1 MHATARMKI
10 AATLVLASAGA
21 MVPMTAAAQDYP
33 SRPVR
38 IVLGFAPGGVAD
50 LTSRLLAQQL
60 GERTG
65 QPFLVDNRPGAGGI
79 IAAETVAKSAAD
91 GYTLLLITNGN
102 AAAVTLMKSLPYDP
116 VKDFAMIAP
125 LASFELVIVTGR
137 NSPIG
142 SIKDILSLAR
152 TAPQKLNLGSIKDIL
167 SLARTAPQKLNL
179 GSINIGSTQH
189 LATELFRAQAGVPMN
204 AVTYKGTPALV
215 AALQGDE
222 VQVGFEVLG
231 PVLTQITGG
240 ALRAIA
246 VTAGKRFEGLPNV
259 PTAVESGMPQYNV
272 TAWNGVAAP
281 ARTPRA
287 IVDRLNTEINAAIAR
302 PEMRKRMAELAV
314 TPTGGTPEDMA
325 KLLSSEIRRWGDV
338 VTQAKIERQ

>member
-152 TAPQKLNLGSIKDIL
+152 TAPQKLNLGSI
-167 SLARTAPQKLNL
+167 
-179 GSINIGSTQH
+179 NIGSTQH

-259 PTAVESGMPQYNV
+259 PTALESGMPQYNV

-287 IVDRLNTEINAAIAR
+287 IVNRLNTEINAAIAR

-314 TPTGGTPEDMA
+314 TPTGGTPEDMS

>member
-1 MHATARMKI
+1 MHATARMYL
-10 AATLVLASAGA
+10 AATLALASASA
-21 MVPMTAAAQDYP
+21 IVPSTAAAQDYP
-33 SRPVR
+33 SRPAR

-79 IAAETVAKSAAD
+79 IAAETVAKAAPD

-102 AAAVTLMKSLPYDP
+102 AAAVTLMKALPYDP

-125 LASFELVIVTGR
+125 LASFELVILTGR

-142 SIKDILSLAR
+142 SIKDIL
-152 TAPQKLNLGSIKDIL
+152 N
-167 SLARTAPQKLNL
+167 LARTAPQKLNL

-189 LATELFRAQAGVPMN
+189 LATELFRAQAGLPMN

-287 IVDRLNTEINAAIAR
+287 IVNRINTEINAAIAR
-302 PEMRKRMAELAV
+302 PEMRRRMAELAV
-314 TPTGGTPEDMA
+314 TPTGGTPEDMS

>member
-1 MHATARMKI
+1 
-10 AATLVLASAGA
+10 
-21 MVPMTAAAQDYP
+21 MTAAAQDYP

-152 TAPQKLNLGSIKDIL
+152 TAPQKLNLGSI
-167 SLARTAPQKLNL
+167 
-179 GSINIGSTQH
+179 NIGSTQH

-287 IVDRLNTEINAAIAR
+287 IVNRLNTEINAAIAR

-314 TPTGGTPEDMA
+314 TPTGGTPEDMS

>member
-1 MHATARMKI
+1 MYDSVRSATARSAI
-10 AATLVLASAGA
+10 ATAAIASAIA
-21 MVPMTAAAQDYP
+21 CVLPMQATAQDYP

-60 GERTG
+60 GERMG

-79 IAAETVAKSAAD
+79 IAAETVAKSSPD

-116 VKDFAMIAP
+116 VKDFAMVAP
-125 LASFELVIVTGR
+125 LASFDLVIVTGK
-137 NSPIG
+137 NSQIG
-142 SIKDILSLAR
+142 SIKDIL
-152 TAPQKLNLGSIKDIL
+152 N
-167 SLARTAPQKLNL
+167 LARTAPQKLNL

-204 AVTYKGTPALV
+204 SVTYKGTPALV

-222 VQVGFEVLG
+222 VQVGFEVLS
-231 PVLTQITGG
+231 PVLTQITSG
-240 ALRAIA
+240 ALRAIV
-246 VTAGKRFEGLPNV
+246 VTGGKRFEALPNV
-259 PTAVESGMPQYNV
+259 PTALESGMPQYNV
-272 TAWNGVAAP
+272 SAWNGVAAP
-281 ARTPRA
+281 GRTPRT
-287 IVDRLNTEINAAIAR
+287 IINRLNAEINAAIAR

-314 TPTGGTPEDMA
+314 TPTGGTPEDMT
-325 KLLSSEIRRWGDV
+325 KLLTSEIRRWGEV

>member
-1 MHATARMKI
+1 MDHAARTAVASLAFAL
-10 AATLVLASAGA
+10 AAALPLAC
-21 MVPMTAAAQDYP
+21 VAQDYP
-33 SRPVR
+33 SRPAR

-60 GERTG
+60 GERMG

-79 IAAETVAKSAAD
+79 IAAETVAKSAPD
-91 GYTLLLITNGN
+91 GYTLLLLTNGN

-116 VKDFAMIAP
+116 VKDFAMVAP
-125 LASFELVIVTGR
+125 LASFELVIVTGK
-137 NSPIG
+137 NSQIN
-142 SIKDILSLAR
+142 SIKDIL
-152 TAPQKLNLGSIKDIL
+152 N
-167 SLARTAPQKLNL
+167 LARTAPQKLNL

-246 VTAGKRFEGLPNV
+246 VTAGRRFEGLPNV
-259 PTAVESGMPQYNV
+259 PTALESGMPQYNV

-281 ARTPRA
+281 GRTPRP
-287 IVDRLNTEINAAIAR
+287 IVNRLNAEINASLAR

-314 TPTGGTPEDMA
+314 TPTGGSPEDLS
-325 KLLSSEIRRWGDV
+325 KLLVSEIRRWGDV

>member
-10 AATLVLASAGA
+10 AATLVLASA
-21 MVPMTAAAQDYP
+21 VPMTAAAQDYP

-116 VKDFAMIAP
+116 VKDFAMVAP

-137 NSPIG
+137 NSPI
-142 SIKDILSLAR
+142 
-152 TAPQKLNLGSIKDIL
+152 GSIKDIL

-287 IVDRLNTEINAAIAR
+287 IVNRLNTEINAAIAR

-314 TPTGGTPEDMA
+314 TPTGGTPEDMS

>member
-116 VKDFAMIAP
+116 VKDFAMVAP

-142 SIKDILSLAR
+142 SIKDIL
-152 TAPQKLNLGSIKDIL
+152 N
-167 SLARTAPQKLNL
+167 LARTAPQKLNL

-281 ARTPRA
+281 VRTPRV
-287 IVDRLNTEINAAIAR
+287 IVNRLNTEINAAIAR
-302 PEMRKRMAELAV
+302 PELRKRMAELAV
-314 TPTGGTPEDMA
+314 TPTGGTPEDMS

>member
-1 MHATARMKI
+1 MDHAARTAVASLAFAL
-10 AATLVLASAGA
+10 AAALPLAC
-21 MVPMTAAAQDYP
+21 VAQDYP
-33 SRPVR
+33 SRPAR

-60 GERTG
+60 GERMG

-79 IAAETVAKSAAD
+79 IAAETVAKSAPD
-91 GYTLLLITNGN
+91 GYTLLLLTNGN

-116 VKDFAMIAP
+116 VKDFAMVAP
-125 LASFELVIVTGR
+125 LASFELVIVTGK
-137 NSPIG
+137 NSQIN
-142 SIKDILSLAR
+142 SIKDIL
-152 TAPQKLNLGSIKDIL
+152 N
-167 SLARTAPQKLNL
+167 LARTAPQKLNL

-246 VTAGKRFEGLPNV
+246 VTAGRRFEGLPNV

-281 ARTPRA
+281 GRTPRP
-287 IVDRLNTEINAAIAR
+287 IVNRLNAEINASLGR
-302 PEMRKRMAELAV
+302 TEMRKRMAELAV
-314 TPTGGTPEDMA
+314 TPTGGSPDDLS
-325 KLLSSEIRRWGDV
+325 KLLVSEIRRWGDV

>member
-1 MHATARMKI
+1 
-10 AATLVLASAGA
+10 

-152 TAPQKLNLGSIKDIL
+152 TAPQKLNLGSI
-167 SLARTAPQKLNL
+167 
-179 GSINIGSTQH
+179 NIGSTQH

-259 PTAVESGMPQYNV
+259 PTALESGMPQYNV

-287 IVDRLNTEINAAIAR
+287 IVNRLNTEINAAIAR

-314 TPTGGTPEDMA
+314 TPTGGTPEDMS

>member
-1 MHATARMKI
+1 
-10 AATLVLASAGA
+10 

-137 NSPIG
+137 NSPI
-142 SIKDILSLAR
+142 
-152 TAPQKLNLGSIKDIL
+152 GSIKDIL

-314 TPTGGTPEDMA
+314 TPTGGTPEDMS

>member
-1 MHATARMKI
+1 MHPTSRINVAKAF
-10 AATLVLASAGA
+10 ALASAA
-21 MVPMTAAAQDYP
+21 AIVPMTAAAQDYP

-79 IAAETVAKSAAD
+79 IAAETVAKSAPD

-125 LASFELVIVTGR
+125 LASFELVIVTGK
-137 NSPIG
+137 NSQIG
-142 SIKDILSLAR
+142 SIKDILNLAR
-152 TAPQKLNLGSIKDIL
+152 TS
-167 SLARTAPQKLNL
+167 PQKLNL

-204 AVTYKGTPALV
+204 TVTYKGTPALV

-231 PVLTQITGG
+231 PVLTQIAGG

-246 VTAGKRFEGLPNV
+246 VTSGRRFEGLPNV

-272 TAWNGVAAP
+272 TSWNGVAAP
-281 ARTPRA
+281 ARTPGA
-287 IVDRLNTEINAAIAR
+287 IVTRLNAEINAAIAR
-302 PEMRKRMAELAV
+302 PDMRKRMAELAI
-314 TPTGGTPEDMA
+314 TPTGGTPEDLS
-325 KLLSSEIRRWGDV
+325 KLMVSEIRRWGEV

>member
-1 MHATARMKI
+1 
-10 AATLVLASAGA
+10 
-21 MVPMTAAAQDYP
+21 
-33 SRPVR
+33 
-38 IVLGFAPGGVAD
+38 
-50 LTSRLLAQQL
+50 
-60 GERTG
+60 
-65 QPFLVDNRPGAGGI
+65 
-79 IAAETVAKSAAD
+79 
-91 GYTLLLITNGN
+91 
-102 AAAVTLMKSLPYDP
+102 VTLMKSLPYDP

-137 NSPIG
+137 NSPI
-142 SIKDILSLAR
+142 
-152 TAPQKLNLGSIKDIL
+152 GSIKDIL

-240 ALRAIA
+240 ALRALA

-259 PTAVESGMPQYNV
+259 PTALESGMPQYNV

-287 IVDRLNTEINAAIAR
+287 IVNRLNTEINAAIAR

-314 TPTGGTPEDMA
+314 TPTGGTPEDMS

>member
-1 MHATARMKI
+1 MDSKALTI
-10 AATLVLASAGA
+10 AAGLALG
-21 MVPMTAAAQDYP
+21 AAQALPAVDAHAQDWP

-60 GERTG
+60 GERLG
-65 QPFLVDNRPGAGGI
+65 QPVLVDNRPGAGGI
-79 IAAETVAKSAAD
+79 IAAETVAKSAPD

-116 VKDFAMIAP
+116 VKDFAMVAP
-125 LASFELVIVTGR
+125 MASFDLVIVTGKG
-137 NSPIG
+137 SQIA
-142 SIKDILSLAR
+142 SIKDIL
-152 TAPQKLNLGSIKDIL
+152 N
-167 SLARTAPQKLNL
+167 LARTAPQKLNL

-231 PVLTQITGG
+231 PVLTQITSG
-240 ALRAIA
+240 ALRAVA
-246 VTAGKRFEGLPNV
+246 VTGARRFEGLPNV

-272 TAWNGVAAP
+272 AGWNGVAAP

-287 IVDRLNTEINAAIAR
+287 IISRLNAEINAAIAR
-302 PEMRKRMAELAV
+302 PEIRKRMLELAV
-314 TPTGGTPEDMA
+314 SPTGGTPDDLA
-325 KLLSSEIRRWGDV
+325 KLLASEIRRWGDV

>member
-79 IAAETVAKSAAD
+79 IAAETVAKSAPD

-137 NSPIG
+137 NSPI
-142 SIKDILSLAR
+142 
-152 TAPQKLNLGSIKDIL
+152 GSIKDIL

>member
-79 IAAETVAKSAAD
+79 ISAETVAKSAAD

-116 VKDFAMIAP
+116 VKDFTMIAP

-142 SIKDILSLAR
+142 SIKDIL
-152 TAPQKLNLGSIKDIL
+152 N
-167 SLARTAPQKLNL
+167 LARTAPQKLNL

-287 IVDRLNTEINAAIAR
+287 IVNRLNTEINAAIAR

-314 TPTGGTPEDMA
+314 TPTGGTPEDMS

>member
-1 MHATARMKI
+1 MDPKALTI
-10 AATLVLASAGA
+10 AAGLALG
-21 MVPMTAAAQDYP
+21 AAQALPAVDAHAQDWP

-60 GERTG
+60 GERLG
-65 QPFLVDNRPGAGGI
+65 QPVLVDNRPGAGGI
-79 IAAETVAKSAAD
+79 IAAETVAKSAPD

-116 VKDFAMIAP
+116 VKDFAMVAP
-125 LASFELVIVTGR
+125 MASFDLVIVTGKG
-137 NSPIG
+137 SQIA
-142 SIKDILSLAR
+142 SIKDIL
-152 TAPQKLNLGSIKDIL
+152 N
-167 SLARTAPQKLNL
+167 LARTAPQKLNL

-231 PVLTQITGG
+231 PVLTQITSG
-240 ALRAIA
+240 ALRAVA
-246 VTAGKRFEGLPNV
+246 VTGARRFEGLPNV

-272 TAWNGVAAP
+272 AGWNGVAAP

-287 IVDRLNTEINAAIAR
+287 IISRLNVEINAAIAR
-302 PEMRKRMAELAV
+302 PDIRKRMLELAV
-314 TPTGGTPEDMA
+314 SPTGGTPDDLT
-325 KLLSSEIRRWGDV
+325 KLLASEIRRWGDV

>member
-1 MHATARMKI
+1 MDHAARTAVASLAVAL
-10 AATLVLASAGA
+10 AAALPLAC
-21 MVPMTAAAQDYP
+21 VAQDYP
-33 SRPVR
+33 SRPAR

-60 GERTG
+60 GERMG

-79 IAAETVAKSAAD
+79 IAAETVAKSAPD
-91 GYTLLLITNGN
+91 GYTLLLLTNGN

-116 VKDFAMIAP
+116 VKDFSMVAP
-125 LASFELVIVTGR
+125 LASFELVIVTGK
-137 NSPIG
+137 NSQIN
-142 SIKDILSLAR
+142 SIKDIL
-152 TAPQKLNLGSIKDIL
+152 N
-167 SLARTAPQKLNL
+167 LARTAPQKLNL

-246 VTAGKRFEGLPNV
+246 VTAGRRFEGLPNV
-259 PTAVESGMPQYNV
+259 PTAIESGMPQYNV

-281 ARTPRA
+281 GRTPRP
-287 IVDRLNTEINAAIAR
+287 IVTRLNAEINASLAR

-314 TPTGGTPEDMA
+314 TPTGGSPEDLS
-325 KLLSSEIRRWGDV
+325 KLLVSEIRRWGDV

>member
-142 SIKDILSLAR
+142 SIKDIL
-152 TAPQKLNLGSIKDIL
+152 N
-167 SLARTAPQKLNL
+167 LARTAPQKLNL

-259 PTAVESGMPQYNV
+259 PTALESGMPQYNV

-287 IVDRLNTEINAAIAR
+287 IVNRLNTEINAAIAR

-314 TPTGGTPEDMA
+314 TPTGGTPEDMS

>member
-1 MHATARMKI
+1 A
-10 AATLVLASAGA
+10 
-21 MVPMTAAAQDYP
+21 
-33 SRPVR
+33 R

-60 GERTG
+60 GERMG

-79 IAAETVAKSAAD
+79 IAAETVAKSAPD

-116 VKDFAMIAP
+116 VKDFAMVAP
-125 LASFELVIVTGR
+125 LASFELVIVTGK
-137 NSPIG
+137 NSQIN
-142 SIKDILSLAR
+142 SIKDIL
-152 TAPQKLNLGSIKDIL
+152 N
-167 SLARTAPQKLNL
+167 LARTAPQKLNL

-246 VTAGKRFEGLPNV
+246 VTAGRRFEGLPNV

-281 ARTPRA
+281 GRTPRP
-287 IVDRLNTEINAAIAR
+287 IVNRLNAEINASLGR
-302 PEMRKRMAELAV
+302 TEMRKRMAELAV
-314 TPTGGTPEDMA
+314 TPTGGSPDDLS
-325 KLLSSEIRRWGDV
+325 KLLVSEIRRWGDV

>member
-1 MHATARMKI
+1 MHRTARNATATAAI
-10 AATLVLASAGA
+10 AAALAAAWPLAS
-21 MVPMTAAAQDYP
+21 AAQDYP

-60 GERTG
+60 GERMG

-79 IAAETVAKSAAD
+79 IAAETVAKSAPD

-125 LASFELVIVTGR
+125 LASFDLVIVTGK
-137 NSPIG
+137 NSQIS
-142 SIKDILSLAR
+142 SIKDIL
-152 TAPQKLNLGSIKDIL
+152 N
-167 SLARTAPQKLNL
+167 LARTAPQKLNL

-231 PVLTQITGG
+231 PVLTQITSG
-240 ALRAIA
+240 ALRAVV
-246 VTAGKRFEGLPNV
+246 VTGGKRFEALPNV
-259 PTAVESGMPQYNV
+259 PTALESGMPQYNV
-272 TAWNGVAAP
+272 SAWNGVAAP
-281 ARTPRA
+281 GRTPRA
-287 IVDRLNTEINAAIAR
+287 IINRLNAEINASIAR

-314 TPTGGTPEDMA
+314 TPTGGTPEDMT
-325 KLLSSEIRRWGDV
+325 KLLASEIRRWGDV

>member
-10 AATLVLASAGA
+10 AATLVLASAGS

-152 TAPQKLNLGSIKDIL
+152 TAPQKLNLGSI
-167 SLARTAPQKLNL
+167 
-179 GSINIGSTQH
+179 NIGSTQH

-259 PTAVESGMPQYNV
+259 PTALESGMPQYNV

-287 IVDRLNTEINAAIAR
+287 IVNRLNTEINAAIAR

-314 TPTGGTPEDMA
+314 TPTGGTPEDMS

>member
-1 MHATARMKI
+1 MDHAARTAVASLAVAL
-10 AATLVLASAGA
+10 AAALPIVAS
-21 MVPMTAAAQDYP
+21 AQDYP

-60 GERTG
+60 GQRLG

-79 IAAETVAKSAAD
+79 IAAETVAKSTPD

-116 VKDFAMIAP
+116 VKDFAMVAP
-125 LASFELVIVTGR
+125 LASFDLVIVTGK
-137 NSPIG
+137 NSQIN
-142 SIKDILSLAR
+142 SIKDIL
-152 TAPQKLNLGSIKDIL
+152 N
-167 SLARTAPQKLNL
+167 LARTAPQKLNL

-231 PVLTQITGG
+231 PVLTQITSG
-240 ALRAIA
+240 ALRAVV
-246 VTAGKRFEGLPNV
+246 VTGSKRFEALPDV
-259 PTAVESGMPQYNV
+259 PTALESGMPQYNV
-272 TAWNGVAAP
+272 SGWNGVAAP
-281 ARTPRA
+281 GRTPRA
-287 IVDRLNTEINAAIAR
+287 IINLLNAEINAAIGR
-302 PEMRKRMAELAV
+302 PAVRKRMTELAV

-325 KLLSSEIRRWGDV
+325 TLLASEIRRWGDV

>member
-1 MHATARMKI
+1 MHATARTYV
-10 AATLVLASAGA
+10 AATLALASAA
-21 MVPMTAAAQDYP
+21 ATVPLTAAAQDYP

-79 IAAETVAKSAAD
+79 IAAETVAKSAPD

-116 VKDFAMIAP
+116 VKDFAMVAP

-142 SIKDILSLAR
+142 SIKDIL
-152 TAPQKLNLGSIKDIL
+152 N
-167 SLARTAPQKLNL
+167 LARTAPQKLNL

>member
-137 NSPIG
+137 NSPI
-142 SIKDILSLAR
+142 
-152 TAPQKLNLGSIKDIL
+152 GSIKDIL

-314 TPTGGTPEDMA
+314 TPTGGTPEDMS

>member
-116 VKDFAMIAP
+116 VKDFAMVAP

-142 SIKDILSLAR
+142 SIKDIL
-152 TAPQKLNLGSIKDIL
+152 N
-167 SLARTAPQKLNL
+167 LARTAPQKLNL

-281 ARTPRA
+281 ARTPRT
-287 IVDRLNTEINAAIAR
+287 IVNRLNTEINAAIAR

-314 TPTGGTPEDMA
+314 TPTGGTPEDMS

>member
-1 MHATARMKI
+1 
-10 AATLVLASAGA
+10 
-21 MVPMTAAAQDYP
+21 MTAAAQDYP

-116 VKDFAMIAP
+116 VKDFAMVAP

-142 SIKDILSLAR
+142 SIKDIL
-152 TAPQKLNLGSIKDIL
+152 N
-167 SLARTAPQKLNL
+167 LARTAPQKLNL

-281 ARTPRA
+281 VRTPRV
-287 IVDRLNTEINAAIAR
+287 IVNRLNTEINAAIAR
-302 PEMRKRMAELAV
+302 PELRKRMAELAV
-314 TPTGGTPEDMA
+314 TPTGGTPEDMS